1 MSETQKNIYCLE
13 GNWSK
18 QPSSKL
24 SIKPI
29 LDLLYTTSKVKHIYN
44 KCQTKNDFLI
54 HLERFTQK
62 RYKNYPILYIAF
74 HGRTNKIS
82 IGNEDITLKEI
93 SNVLEGKLEGKIV
106 HFGSCSTL
114 KTSGKN
120 ISSFISR
127 TKCSYISG
135 YKKDVNYIISTAFE
149 LIYFDILQNKIADNR
164 LEKYIKIQ
172 YPSLVKKLNFTYH
185 M

>member
-1 MSETQKNIYCLE
+1 MIGTQKNIYCLE

-29 LDLLYTTSKVKHIYN
+29 LDLLHTTSKVKYIYN

-54 HLERFTQK
+54 FLERFTQK

-74 HGRTNKIS
+74 HGRINTIF
-82 IGNEDITLKEI
+82 IGNEEITLQEI

-114 KTSGKN
+114 KTTNKK
-120 ISSFISR
+120 ISDFIHR
-127 TKCSYISG
+127 TKCNFISG
-135 YKKDVNYIISTAFE
+135 YKKDVDFICSTAFE
-149 LIYFDILQNKIADNR
+149 LLFFNVLQNYRDLKA
-164 LEKYIKIQ
+164 
-172 YPSLVKKLNFTYH
+172 VKRTLKTYH
-185 M
+185 QKTIEGLGFVVE

>member
-1 MSETQKNIYCLE
+1 MIGTQKNIYCLE

-18 QPSSKL
+18 QPNSKL

-29 LDLLYTTSKVKHIYN
+29 LDLLHTTSKVKYIYN

-54 HLERFTQK
+54 FLERFTQK

-74 HGRTNKIS
+74 HGRINTIF
-82 IGNEDITLKEI
+82 IGNEEITLQEI

-114 KTSGKN
+114 KTTNKK
-120 ISSFISR
+120 ISDFIHR
-127 TKCSYISG
+127 TKCNFISG
-135 YKKDVNYIISTAFE
+135 YKKEKPCATLCCGFFKPSGKQPLRQSLGFTLPLRQQTLE
-149 LIYFDILQNKIADNR
+149 R
-164 LEKYIKIQ
+164 LR
-172 YPSLVKKLNFTYH
+172 LLATRH
-185 M
+185 